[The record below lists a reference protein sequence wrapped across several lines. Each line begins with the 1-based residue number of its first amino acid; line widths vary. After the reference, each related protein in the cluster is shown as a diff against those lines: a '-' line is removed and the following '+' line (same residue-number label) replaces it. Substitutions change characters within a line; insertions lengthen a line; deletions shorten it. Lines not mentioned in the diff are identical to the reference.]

1 MKRSEYKIG
10 EFLYGIPDS
19 EESAKYNP
27 ENQRVFIHNGYKN
40 GDGYGKLIGWNDGEI
55 GRLSPLQTSKS
66 AYFDKSVR
74 ISLPKHSYFYAMVKI
89 SYYETD

>member
-1 MKRSEYKIG
+1 M
-10 EFLYGIPDS
+10 
-19 EESAKYNP
+19 N
-27 ENQRVFIHNGYKN
+27 
-40 GDGYGKLIGWNDGEI
+40 

-74 ISLPKHSYFYAMVKI
+74 ISLSKHPYFYAMVKI

>member
-1 MKRSEYKIG
+1 M
-10 EFLYGIPDS
+10 
-19 EESAKYNP
+19 N
-27 ENQRVFIHNGYKN
+27 
-40 GDGYGKLIGWNDGEI
+40 

-74 ISLPKHSYFYAMVKI
+74 ISLPKHPYFYAMVKI